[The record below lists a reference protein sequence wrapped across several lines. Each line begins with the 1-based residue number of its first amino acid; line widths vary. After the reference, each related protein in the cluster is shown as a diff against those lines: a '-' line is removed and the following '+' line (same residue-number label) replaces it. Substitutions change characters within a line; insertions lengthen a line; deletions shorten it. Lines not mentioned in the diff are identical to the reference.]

1 MRVRQIKWSGGSNCH
16 CAILYLPEGKLCSR
30 TSRILFL
37 RYFALQFIP
46 LLRLLVS
53 SSHFLFITTRLMLVF
68 GLMVPGS
75 NPVFAIT
82 PIFLDETTVVC
93 FLAILLEVQWC
104 IYVLQPLHLPWVFTV
119 VLLNQL
125 GVCYGLICMATSN
138 NYCRSIHCLC
148 WFQTFS
154 AI

>member
-53 SSHFLFITTRLMLVF
+53 SSHFLFITTRFLRCWCLASWSLDPILFLLLLLFFWMKPQLSASYSNIVRGAVVYICITASALALGIYCCLVES
-68 GLMVPGS
+68 VRS
-75 NPVFAIT
+75 
-82 PIFLDETTVVC
+82 
-93 FLAILLEVQWC
+93 LLWFDL
-104 IYVLQPLHLPWVFTV
+104 YG
-119 VLLNQL
+119 NQ
-125 GVCYGLICMATSN
+125 
-138 NYCRSIHCLC
+138 
-148 WFQTFS
+148 Q
-154 AI
+154 

>member
-1 MRVRQIKWSGGSNCH
+1 MPLCHTLPSRRQAMQQDIKNSFSFT
-16 CAILYLPEGKLCSR
+16 ILPLSIHS
-30 TSRILFL
+30 T
-37 RYFALQFIP
+37 FAFTCIVFSFPFHYHKVLK
-46 LLRLLVS
+46 
-53 SSHFLFITTRLMLVF
+53 MLVF
-68 GLMVPGS
+68 GLMVPVS

-82 PIFLDETTVVC
+82 PIFWMKPQLSASYSNIVR
-93 FLAILLEVQWC
+93 VQWC